1 MKEILEKY
9 TLGNLQKMVKKSNI
23 VGYSKYGKEGLIKQ
37 MLKPEHRAN
46 FRYLRNLKHDTKE
59 NRNKTME
66 IVADRK
72 QEPKLK
78 PKKKEDKSKKPF
90 IINITEDKE
99 KGRKQKDYNVETEKI
114 KEEKK
119 ALKVPKRIV
128 KVSKKEINL
137 FNVPRKEKKDRK
149 DKEIKEQRSK
159 TASLF
164 NLPNKE
170 RQELKKRRDKKI
182 KEQRNI
188 TANLFNIPNKE
199 REEKEKERTKQR
211 NRTAYLFSIPNKFK

>member
-59 NRNKTME
+59 HRNKTME

-188 TANLFNIPNKE
+188 TANHFNIPNKE

>member
-23 VGYSKYGKEGLIKQ
+23 VGYSKYGKEGLIKE

-59 NRNKTME
+59 RRERTMSV
-66 IVADRK
+66 VADRR
-72 QEPKLK
+72 QEPKLR
-78 PKKKEDKSKKPF
+78 PRKKEDKPKKPF

-99 KGRKQKDYNVETEKI
+99 KGKKQKDYNVKTEKI

-119 ALKVPKRIV
+119 ALKVPKRMI
-128 KVSKKEINL
+128 KVSKKQIDL

-159 TASLF
+159 TADLF
-164 NLPNKE
+164 NIPSKE
-170 RQELKKRRDKKI
+170 RKEIKKRRDKEI
-182 KEQRNI
+182 KAQRVKTANLFSIPSKERKTKAEELRKQRNR
-188 TANLFNIPNKE
+188 TSHLFNIPNK
-199 REEKEKERTKQR
+199 
-211 NRTAYLFSIPNKFK
+211 FK